1 MPSAPPLHVDLET
14 VLEGEG
20 DLLSLEP
27 PTWIPDSHA
36 GDCSACHEAFRCR
49 SRAHKYFFPMLLF
62 FRLLRNHGRSRFASG
77 DCGAYHLPNTLPVRF
92 ALFQLHTVT
101 AIGGSGSM
109 NTSVVVPHGVPA

>member
-36 GDCSACHEAFRCR
+36 GDCSACHEAFRCCVTSER
-49 SRAHKYFFPMLLF
+49 HSRPSY
-62 FRLLRNHGRSRFASG
+62 
-77 DCGAYHLPNTLPVRF
+77 
-92 ALFQLHTVT
+92 QW
-101 AIGGSGSM
+101 
-109 NTSVVVPHGVPA
+109 